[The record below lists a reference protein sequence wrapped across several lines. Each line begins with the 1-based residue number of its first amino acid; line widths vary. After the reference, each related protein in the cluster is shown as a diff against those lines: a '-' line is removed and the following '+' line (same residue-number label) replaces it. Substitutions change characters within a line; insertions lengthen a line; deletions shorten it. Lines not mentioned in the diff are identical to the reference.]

1 MSCFAFPDFRIA
13 RCRLKDRKGRTLTHD
28 DIEHYQRTVS
38 ALAETR
44 SLMAQ
49 IDALIADH
57 GGWPLS

>member
-1 MSCFAFPDFRIA
+1 MPESFKIGHPLPA
-13 RCRLKDRKGRTLTHD
+13 
-28 DIEHYQRTVS
+28 TVS

-57 GGWPLS
+57 GGWPMK

>member
-1 MSCFAFPDFRIA
+1 MEIDDASSVT
-13 RCRLKDRKGRTLTHD
+13 CRKASKSATP
-28 DIEHYQRTVS
+28 YQRTVS

-57 GGWPLS
+57 GGWPMK